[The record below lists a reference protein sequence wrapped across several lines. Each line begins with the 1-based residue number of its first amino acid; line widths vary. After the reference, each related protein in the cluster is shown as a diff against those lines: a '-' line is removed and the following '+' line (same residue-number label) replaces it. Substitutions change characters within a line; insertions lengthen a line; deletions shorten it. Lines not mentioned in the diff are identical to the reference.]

1 MITNSA
7 RATWQG
13 GLQSGKGTVS
23 TNSGAIKDLAY
34 GFDTRFEGAAGSN
47 PEELIGAAHA
57 GCFAMALSNILGESD
72 IVPDAIDA
80 TSTIS
85 LSMED
90 GPKVVKAHLDVTI
103 RAEGDEETIMKAA
116 RAAESGCPI
125 SQLLDCEI
133 TMEARIG

>member
-1 MITNSA
+1 
-7 RATWQG
+7 
-13 GLQSGKGTVS
+13 
-23 TNSGAIKDLAY
+23 
-34 GFDTRFEGAAGSN
+34 
-47 PEELIGAAHA
+47 
-57 GCFAMALSNILGESD
+57 MALSNILGESD

-85 LSMED
+85 LSMDD
-90 GPKVVKAHLDVTI
+90 GPKVIKAHLDVTI
-103 RAEGDEETIMKAA
+103 RAAGDEETIMKAA